1 MLPKS
6 VSKILSL
13 ARLIIQY
20 SFNSLH
26 NNGHIFSF
34 LRLGNL
40 SKRTI
45 WLHAEL
51 QVILSSLP
59 YSTSCRDLCYI
70 PVDYGLHQNLW
81 NEVAIQYIQG
91 SHRQLKLYWHW
102 GSAHIYLLNKKIPY
116 AHAQRHMNTHM
127 PSEYMGIRK
136 SATLSP
142 EVEEMKERHFCA
154 LHLFYPFFITWITLE
169 LFLLAFRKREKSS
182 LLQGSYYC

>member
-1 MLPKS
+1 MLTKS

-34 LRLGNL
+34 LRSGNL
-40 SKRTI
+40 SKRTM

-70 PVDYGLHQNLW
+70 PLDYGLHQSLW
-81 NEVAIQYIQG
+81 NEVAIQYMQG

-102 GSAHIYLLNKKIPY
+102 RTARIYLLNKKMSY
-116 AHAQRHMNTHM
+116 THAHGHMHTHM
-127 PSEYMGIRK
+127 PSEYMGIKK
-136 SATLSP
+136 SVTLSP
-142 EVEEMKERHFCA
+142 
-154 LHLFYPFFITWITLE
+154 
-169 LFLLAFRKREKSS
+169 KREEARERDFYAPHFFCPCFS
-182 LLQGSYYC
+182 LRG